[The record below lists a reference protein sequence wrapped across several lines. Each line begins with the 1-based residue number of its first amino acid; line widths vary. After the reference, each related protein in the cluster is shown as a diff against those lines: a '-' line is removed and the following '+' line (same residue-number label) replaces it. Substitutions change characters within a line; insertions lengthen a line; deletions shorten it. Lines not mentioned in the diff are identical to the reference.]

1 MQELI
6 HIQIPDNNIPE
17 RRYILDVFFSEFYG
31 IDYEI
36 EETGG
41 KDIVL
46 KFNEKRIIIKDAFF
60 GKFPEPL
67 SYLKK
72 ENIPEHIVFAE
83 SKFSYEKN
91 IPVIFGEPEITV
103 DENVIYCGIDIFASA
118 FFMLTRW
125 EEFLIDEKDNHGRTP
140 DEKQFSVINNIHER
154 AVVNEYTELLRN
166 MSAYI
171 GLNLINNKTYLPKI
185 THDIDYFSRLNSLS
199 KTLKAL
205 FGDILIRKQ
214 IKRAFSTIKSYINIK
229 KGREDDPYETFDFLM
244 DLSESIGE
252 TSTFYFIPA
261 EKGEADFKYSIS
273 DKKVLSTILGIKNR
287 GHSIGVHGAYRSYKN
302 VKMFNEELNRF
313 PTDFK
318 IEEVRQHFLRFENP
332 TTWQIAEDLRL
343 KTDSTLSF
351 INHVGFRTGTCYTY
365 SVFNILTRKKLQLK
379 EYSLIVMEQAL
390 RRTVSD
396 ENEFF
401 KKIIELSDTVKKYK
415 GTFVL
420 LWHNSNFNVKEW
432 ENYIGVYKKIIRTL
446 KKIN

>member
-1 MQELI
+1 
-6 HIQIPDNNIPE
+6 
-17 RRYILDVFFSEFYG
+17 
-31 IDYEI
+31 
-36 EETGG
+36 
-41 KDIVL
+41 
-46 KFNEKRIIIKDAFF
+46 
-60 GKFPEPL
+60 
-67 SYLKK
+67 
-72 ENIPEHIVFAE
+72 
-83 SKFSYEKN
+83 
-91 IPVIFGEPEITV
+91 
-103 DENVIYCGIDIFASA
+103 
-118 FFMLTRW
+118 
-125 EEFLIDEKDNHGRTP
+125 
-140 DEKQFSVINNIHER
+140 
-154 AVVNEYTELLRN
+154 
-166 MSAYI
+166 
-171 GLNLINNKTYLPKI
+171 
-185 THDIDYFSRLNSLS
+185 
-199 KTLKAL
+199 
-205 FGDILIRKQ
+205 
-214 IKRAFSTIKSYINIK
+214 
-229 KGREDDPYETFDFLM
+229 M